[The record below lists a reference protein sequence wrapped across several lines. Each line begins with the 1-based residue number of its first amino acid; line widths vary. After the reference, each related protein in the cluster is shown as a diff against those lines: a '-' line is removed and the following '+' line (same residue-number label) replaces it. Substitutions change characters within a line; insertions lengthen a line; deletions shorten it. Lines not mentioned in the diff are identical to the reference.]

1 MKNFILACLAAA
13 ALMSLTACNTP
24 NDGQPRTF
32 SNYDPGP
39 QHIDVMGDTW
49 HN

>member
-13 ALMSLTACNTP
+13 ALMSLTACTTP
-24 NDGQPRTF
+24 NDGQPKAF
-32 SNYDPGP
+32 YNPGP
-39 QHIDVMGDTW
+39 QHIDNLGDTW

>member
-13 ALMSLTACNTP
+13 ALMSLTACTTP
-24 NDGQPRTF
+24 NDGQPKIFT
-32 SNYDPGP
+32 DHGP
-39 QHIDVMGDTW
+39 QHIDNLGDSW